1 MSKQTEVREMCEEKE
16 PNEPKLNM
24 EIILQIIE
32 KKKIYRER
40 NYGIQTLKSNEFV
53 VNKKKNTECV
63 KKGKQK
69 RKKQIM
75 NIHQFIFYN

>member
-53 VNKKKNTECV
+53 VNKKKIQNAS
-63 KKGKQK
+63 KKGN
-69 RKKQIM
+69 RKEK
-75 NIHQFIFYN
+75 NK